1 MDEDLRG
8 ELLSI
13 YRGAKT
19 IAAVG
24 ASATP
29 GRPAHDIPA
38 YLHAQ
43 GYRVIPVTPRSG
55 ILFGEQT
62 RASLA
67 DIGEA
72 PDVVDVFRPA
82 EEADGIAGAAIA
94 SGARV
99 LWFQPGTETP
109 AAIRLARESGLI
121 VVWGRCMG
129 ATHIAL
135 GLEREP

>member
-1 MDEDLRG
+1 MDEDLRD

-13 YRGAKT
+13 YGSVKT
-19 IAAVG
+19 IAVVG

-29 GRPAHDIPA
+29 GRAAHDIPA
-38 YLHAQ
+38 YLYAQ
-43 GYRVIPVTPRSG
+43 GYRIIPVTPRQG
-55 ILFGEQT
+55 ILFAEQT

-82 EEADGIAGAAIA
+82 EEAEDVAGAAIA
-94 SGARV
+94 SGAKV

-109 AAIRLARESGLI
+109 AAVKLAREGGLI

-129 ATHIAL
+129 MTHVEL
-135 GLEREP
+135 GLGRAR

>member
-1 MDEDLRG
+1 MDADLRDA
-8 ELLSI
+8 LLSI
-13 YRGAKT
+13 YASAKT
-19 IAAVG
+19 IAVVG

-29 GRPAHDIPA
+29 GRAAHDIPA

-43 GYRVIPVTPRSG
+43 GYRIIPVTPRTG
-55 ILFGEQT
+55 VLFNEHT

-67 DIGEA
+67 DIGET

-82 EEADGIAGAAIA
+82 EEAEDVARAAIV
-94 SGARV
+94 SGAKV

-109 AAIRLARESGLI
+109 AAVRLARETGLT

-129 ATHIAL
+129 MTHAEL
-135 GLEREP
+135 GLGRGP